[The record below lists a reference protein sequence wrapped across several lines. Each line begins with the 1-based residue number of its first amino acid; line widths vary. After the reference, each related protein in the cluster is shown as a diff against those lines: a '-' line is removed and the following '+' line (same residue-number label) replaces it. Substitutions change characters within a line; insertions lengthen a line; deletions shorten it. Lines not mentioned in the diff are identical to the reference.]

1 MPNDS
6 SRLLVV
12 KRLLIATVALVAFTI
27 ASVIGGRIVVE
38 SLFKG
43 IASSKATGL
52 SALAWDTGSML
63 AKGRASFDSLIPL
76 PAGGSWIARSAEL
89 RTRSSEFDRSV
100 VALHQLVSVHQG
112 YLEDLRTESRSGLA
126 AHCPLAFPCLRAISM
141 PPSPT

>member
-1 MPNDS
+1 MIQIV
-6 SRLLVV
+6 LVA

-43 IASSKATGL
+43 IA
-52 SALAWDTGSML
+52 
-63 AKGRASFDSLIPL
+63 IPL

-89 RTRSSEFDRSV
+89 RTRSWEFDRSV
-100 VALHQLVSVHQG
+100 AVLHQLVSVHQG
-112 YLEDLRTESRSGLA
+112 YLAKTYGRRAAQVLA
-126 AHCPLAFPCLRAISM
+126 AHCPLAFPCLRAVSM

>member
-1 MPNDS
+1 MIRRPPRS
-6 SRLLVV
+6 TLFPYTTLFRSLGELFRYLHGLY
-12 KRLLIATVALVAFTI
+12 LYGCAQICF
-27 ASVIGGRIVVE
+27 SVRPRGTPRGVPCPMIQVVVE

-63 AKGRASFDSLIPL
+63 AKGQASFDSLIPL

-100 VALHQLVSVHQG
+100 AAFHQLVS
-112 YLEDLRTESRSGLA
+112 
-126 AHCPLAFPCLRAISM
+126 
-141 PPSPT
+141 